1 MREYKGVSG
10 RQPGESGEIT
20 GDFGVAGPEPQ
31 YFGEKYR
38 KHVLPE
44 QKRPILTCGTAADIQ
59 SSAFYRPELSVKSA
73 DIEKCRK
80 MPDIDTSGSGS
91 TVNTYKA
98 DLQRKKMIICEK
110 NSYR

>member
-1 MREYKGVSG
+1 MREYKGISG

-59 SSAFYRPELSVKSA
+59 SPALYRPELSVKSA

-80 MPDIDTSGSGS
+80 LPDIDTFRVGKVIAAG
-91 TVNTYKA
+91 
-98 DLQRKKMIICEK
+98 
-110 NSYR
+110 